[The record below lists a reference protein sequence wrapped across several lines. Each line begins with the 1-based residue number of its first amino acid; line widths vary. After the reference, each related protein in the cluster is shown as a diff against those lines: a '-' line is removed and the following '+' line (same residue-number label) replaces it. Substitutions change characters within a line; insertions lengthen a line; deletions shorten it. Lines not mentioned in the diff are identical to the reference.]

1 MPIPTAWHHGGAGV
15 EEGGMLDAVRRARQ
29 VRRTV
34 ARPDAGTG
42 PRAGE
47 AGMSLIELVVAMTLL
62 AVVMVGLSSSIGVA
76 YRVVALGRQ
85 RQVAEATANKRLEEL
100 RDVDYA
106 QMAMN
111 EAPVRSIDPNSP
123 DAFVS
128 EDGASYDVT
137 GNGDFEPLIVDAAT
151 PGPVLHVESPVV
163 IGTTKVDVYQF
174 VTWVDTPDVPGT
186 QNLKRISVVVK
197 YRDVS
202 VPGSA
207 RVLRE
212 SVLFTNGTVTVP
224 RAASTTT
231 TSTTTTVPPTTTTIP
246 ANGCG
251 SFSVSN
257 GSGALVGFT
266 ATHTVTL
273 TLAMGVCGEP
283 VWVAFSND
291 GGTTYGAETAWDAAN
306 PTLGWTV
313 NAGDGTKSIVG
324 RARNAAGTT
333 WSIGS
338 RSVILD
344 ATNPTTPGTLNRTVT
359 CSGSNRTVNLTWGS
373 STDTNLVGY
382 RVYRSTDGVSWS
394 IVSSTISLSAS
405 DTSAKTLTSLRFTIA
420 AYDMAGNESTSS
432 NTITLAKNQCS

>member
-1 MPIPTAWHHGGAGV
+1 
-15 EEGGMLDAVRRARQ
+15 MLDAVRRARAS
-29 VRRTV
+29 RRAD
-34 ARPDAGTG
+34 ARPIDAD
-42 PRAGE
+42 PRSSE

-111 EAPVRSIDPNSP
+111 EPPVRSADPTNP

-128 EDGASYDVT
+128 QDGASYDVT
-137 GNGDFEPLIVDAAT
+137 GKGDFEPLIVDAAT

-174 VTWVDTPDVPGT
+174 VTWVDAPDVPGT

-202 VPGSA
+202 VPGTA

-212 SVLFTNGTVTVP
+212 SVLFTAGTVSVP
-224 RAASTTT
+224 RTAASSTT
-231 TSTTTTVPPTTTTIP
+231 TSTTTTPPSTPTVPP
-246 ANGCG
+246 NGCG

-257 GSGALVGFT
+257 GSGALVGYT
-266 ATHTVTL
+266 ATRTVTL
-273 TLAMGVCGEP
+273 TLAMGVCAEP
-283 VWVAFSND
+283 VWVSFSND
-291 GGTTYGAETAWDAAN
+291 GGATYGAETAWDASN

-313 NAGDGTKSIVG
+313 NAGDGTKSILG
-324 RARNAAGTT
+324 RARNAAGTV

-344 ATNPTTPGTLNRTVT
+344 ATSPTTPGTLTRTVS
-359 CSGSNRTVNLTWGS
+359 CSGADRTVNLAWGS

-394 IVSSTISLSAS
+394 IVSSTTGLSAS
-405 DTSAKTLTSLRFTIA
+405 DTSAKSLTSLRFAIA
-420 AYDMAGNESTSS
+420 AYDRAGNESTTS
-432 NTITLAKNQCS
+432 NTITLAKNQCV

>member
-1 MPIPTAWHHGGAGV
+1 
-15 EEGGMLDAVRRARQ
+15 MLDALRRARQ
-29 VRRTV
+29 TRRAD
-34 ARPDAGTG
+34 ARPDAGDTV
-42 PRAGE
+42 RSGE

-111 EAPVRSIDPNSP
+111 EFPVRSVDPTNP

-137 GNGDFEPLIVDAAT
+137 GDGDFEPLIVDATT

-174 VTWVDTPDVPGT
+174 VTWVDAPDVPGT

-202 VPGSA
+202 VPGTA

-212 SVLFTNGTVTVP
+212 SVLFTAGTVSVP
-224 RAASTTT
+224 RAASTTST
-231 TSTTTTVPPTTTTIP
+231 TTTTTVPPTTTTVP

-257 GSGALVGFT
+257 GSGALVGYT
-266 ATHTVTL
+266 ATRTVTL
-273 TLAMGVCGEP
+273 TLAMGPCAEP
-283 VWVAFSND
+283 VWVSFSND
-291 GGTTYGAETAWDAAN
+291 GGATYGAETPWDAVN

-313 NAGDGTKSIVG
+313 NAGDGTKSIIG

-338 RSVILD
+338 QSVILD
-344 ATNPTTPGTLNRTVT
+344 ATSPTTPGTLTRTVS
-359 CSGSNRTVNLTWGS
+359 CSGANRTVNLAWGA

-394 IVSSTISLSAS
+394 IVSSTTGLSAS
-405 DTSAKTLTSLRFTIA
+405 DTSAKSLTSLRFAIA
-420 AYDMAGNESTSS
+420 AYDRAGNESTTS

>member
-1 MPIPTAWHHGGAGV
+1 
-15 EEGGMLDAVRRARQ
+15 MLDAVRRARQ
-29 VRRTV
+29 TRRAD
-34 ARPDAGTG
+34 ARPDPAEA
-42 PRAGE
+42 PRSRE

-111 EAPVRSIDPNSP
+111 EAPVRSSDPTSP

-128 EDGASYDVT
+128 EDGAMYDVT
-137 GNGDFEPLIVDAAT
+137 GEGDFEPLIVDAVA

-174 VTWVDTPDVPGT
+174 VTWVDAPDVPGT

-202 VPGSA
+202 VPGTA

-212 SVLFTNGTVTVP
+212 SVLFTAGTVSVP
-224 RAASTTT
+224 RSGSTTS
-231 TSTTTTVPPTTTTIP
+231 TSTTTTTPPTTTTVP
-246 ANGCG
+246 ADGCG
-251 SFSVSN
+251 SFAVSN
-257 GSGALVGFT
+257 GSGALVGYT
-266 ATHTVTL
+266 ATRTVTL
-273 TLAMGVCGEP
+273 TLAMGPCAEP
-283 VWVAFSND
+283 VWVSFSND
-291 GGTTYGAETAWDAAN
+291 GGATYGAESAWDAAN

-313 NAGDGTKSIVG
+313 NPGDGTKTIVG
-324 RARNAAGTT
+324 RSRNAAGST
-333 WSIGS
+333 WNIGS

-344 ATNPTTPGTLNRTVT
+344 ATNPTAPGTLNRTVT
-359 CSGSNRTVNLTWGS
+359 CTGTDRTVTLTWGA
-373 STDTNLVGY
+373 STDENLVGY

-394 IVSSTISLSAS
+394 IVSSTTGLSAS
-405 DTSAKTLTSLRFTIA
+405 DTTAKSLTSLRFAIA
-420 AYDMAGNESTSS
+420 AYDRAGNESTTS
-432 NTITLAKNQCS
+432 NIITLAKNLCS

>member
-1 MPIPTAWHHGGAGV
+1 
-15 EEGGMLDAVRRARQ
+15 MLDRFRRAGRE
-29 VRRTV
+29 RGDGP
-34 ARPDAGTG
+34 RPDARADGS
-42 PRAGE
+42 PRPGE

-62 AVVMVGLSSSIGVA
+62 AIVMIGLSSSIGVA

-111 EAPVRSIDPNSP
+111 EAPTRSADPTNP
-123 DAFVS
+123 DAYVS
-128 EDGASYDVT
+128 NDGLSYDVS
-137 GNGDFEPLIVDAAT
+137 GKGDYEPLIVDAVT

-163 IGTTKVDVYQF
+163 IGTTKVDVYEY
-174 VTWVDTPDVPGT
+174 VTWVDAPGIPGT
-186 QNLKRISVVVK
+186 QNLKRVSVVVK

-202 VPGSA
+202 VTGTA

-212 SVLFTNGTVTVP
+212 SVLFTSGTVTVP
-224 RAASTTT
+224 RSATTSTTT
-231 TSTTTTVPPTTTTIP
+231 TTTTVPPTTTTVP
-246 ANGCG
+246 PSGCG
-251 SFSVSN
+251 AFSVSN
-257 GSGALVGFT
+257 GAGALVGYS
-266 ATHTVTL
+266 ATRTVTL
-273 TLAMGVCGEP
+273 TLAMAPCSTR

-291 GGTTYGAETAWDAAN
+291 GGTTYGAETEWDAAN

-324 RARNAAGTT
+324 RARNEAGAT

-338 RSVILD
+338 QNVILD
-344 ATNPTTPGTLNRTVT
+344 QTNPTTPGTLSRTVT
-359 CSGSNRTVNLTWGS
+359 CSGTNRTVDLAWGA

-382 RVYRSTDGVSWS
+382 RIYRSTDGVSWA
-394 IVSSTISLSAS
+394 IVTSTTGRTAT
-405 DTSAKTLTSLRFTIA
+405 DTSAKSLTSLRYYIA
-420 AYDMAGNESTSS
+420 AYDRAGNESAGS